1 MSEINE
7 FMSDRQEAEQES
19 QKLKDA
25 GLSLSLTDGSVFVRS
40 NLTVVNNLRNVYS
53 ELDSCN
59 VSFIELINNNA
70 DFIHGL
76 QEIFEMFDAD
86 LSTKMER

>member
-19 QKLKDA
+19 QKLRDT

-59 VSFIELINNNA
+59 VSFIELIENDA
-70 DFIHGL
+70 DCIQGL